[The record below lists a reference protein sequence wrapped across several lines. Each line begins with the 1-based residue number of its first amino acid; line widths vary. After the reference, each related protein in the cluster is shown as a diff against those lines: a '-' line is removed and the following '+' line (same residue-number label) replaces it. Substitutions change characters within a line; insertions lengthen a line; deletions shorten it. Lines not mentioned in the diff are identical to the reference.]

1 MCASSRVQEPPKK
14 TMPSTAKTSWSQL
27 KIGLVAIVA
36 LAILLYFIILKT
48 GTNPLF
54 RKTSDV
60 FVYFDDSFAMTA
72 GATPVRLNGI
82 LVGKVS
88 KIDLT
93 GMAEA
98 NRAVRLTL
106 ALNEEALAQ
115 IPVDST
121 AGLAQQNLLGARY
134 LNIKRGK
141 SGQTIQLGGEIPT
154 EDTVEIQ
161 DMLDQ
166 SQTTLAALQS
176 ILKRV
181 EGLVIQIEDGKGNI
195 GKFLRDET
203 LYNNLVRATDEMRKL
218 VVNFNNPNSTVGR
231 LINEDD
237 LYSDIRGT
245 ITKVNDLLNGLNSG
259 EGTLGKLLKDQAL
272 HDDLRDTISDLRETL
287 RLINQGDGTVGK
299 LISTDTLHRRL
310 EETMT
315 RLDNVLD
322 KVNSGEGTLGQLLLN
337 PSLYE
342 SLDGTSREVQSL
354 MKDFRA
360 NPKKFLTIQLKLF

>member
-1 MCASSRVQEPPKK
+1 MASA
-14 TMPSTAKTSWSQL
+14 AKTRWAQL
-27 KIGLVAIVA
+27 KIGLVGIVA
-36 LAILLYFIILKT
+36 LGILVYFIVLKT

-54 RKTSDV
+54 RKTSDL
-60 FVYFDDSFAMTA
+60 YIYLDDSFAMTA

-88 KIDLT
+88 QIDLT
-93 GMAEA
+93 GDTQP

-106 ALNEEALAQ
+106 ALNQETLAQ
-115 IPVDST
+115 IPIDST

-134 LNIKRGK
+134 LNIKRGRNV
-141 SGQTIQLGGEIPT
+141 QTVQPGAELST
-154 EDTVEIQ
+154 ADTVEIQ

-181 EGLVIQIEDGKGNI
+181 EGLIIEIEDGKGTI

-203 LYNNLVRATDEMRKL
+203 LYNNLATATDEMRKL
-218 VVNFNNPNSTVGR
+218 VINFNNPNSTLGR
-231 LINEDD
+231 VINEDD
-237 LYSDIRGT
+237 LYVDIRGT
-245 ITKVNDLLNGLNSG
+245 MAKVNALIDGLNAG

-272 HDDLRDTISDLRETL
+272 HDDLRDTIGDLRETL
-287 RLINQGDGTVGK
+287 RLINQGDGTVSK
-299 LISTDTLHRRL
+299 LLNTDTLHRRL

-315 RLDNVLD
+315 RLDSVLD

-342 SLDGTSREVQSL
+342 SLDGTAREVQSL

>member
-1 MCASSRVQEPPKK
+1 
-14 TMPSTAKTSWSQL
+14 MPSAAKTHWSQL
-27 KIGLVAIVA
+27 KIGLVAMVA
-36 LAILLYFIILKT
+36 LAILIYFIILKT

-54 RKTSDV
+54 RETSDI
-60 FVYFDDSFAMTA
+60 YTYLDDSFAMTA

-93 GMAEA
+93 GSTVP
-98 NRAVRLTL
+98 NRAVKLTL
-106 ALNEEALAQ
+106 ALNQETLAQ

-141 SGQTIQLGGEIPT
+141 NAQTIPVGGELMT
-154 EDTVEIQ
+154 TDTVEIQ

-166 SQTTLAALQS
+166 SQTTIAALQS

-181 EGLVIQIEDGKGNI
+181 EGLVIEIEDGKGTI

-203 LYNNLVRATDEMRKL
+203 LYNNLVVTTEEMRKL
-218 VVNFNNPNSTVGR
+218 VLTVNNPNSTLGQ

-237 LYSDIRGT
+237 LYADVRT
-245 ITKVNDLLNGLNSG
+245 TVAKVNQLIDGLSAG
-259 EGTLGKLLKDQAL
+259 EGTLGKLLKDDAL
-272 HDDLRDTISDLRETL
+272 HEDLRATIADLRETL
-287 RLINQGDGTVGK
+287 HLINQGDGTVAK
-299 LISTDTLHRRL
+299 LMNTDTLHRRL

-342 SLDGTSREVQSL
+342 SLDGTAREVQSL

>member
-1 MCASSRVQEPPKK
+1 MASA
-14 TMPSTAKTSWSQL
+14 AKTRWAQL
-27 KIGLVAIVA
+27 KIGLVGIVA
-36 LAILLYFIILKT
+36 LGILVYFIVLKT

-54 RKTSDV
+54 RKTSDL
-60 FVYFDDSFAMTA
+60 YIYLDDSFAMTA

-88 KIDLT
+88 QIDLT
-93 GMAEA
+93 GDTQP

-106 ALNEEALAQ
+106 ALNQETLAQ

-134 LNIKRGK
+134 LNIKRGRNV
-141 SGQTIQLGGEIPT
+141 QTVQPGAELST
-154 EDTVEIQ
+154 ADTVEIQ

-181 EGLVIQIEDGKGNI
+181 EGLVIEIEDGKGTI

-203 LYNNLVRATDEMRKL
+203 LYNNLATATDEMRKL
-218 VVNFNNPNSTVGR
+218 VINFNNPNSTLGR
-231 LINEDD
+231 VINEDD
-237 LYSDIRGT
+237 LYVDIRGT
-245 ITKVNDLLNGLNSG
+245 MAKVNALIDGLNAG

-272 HDDLRDTISDLRETL
+272 HDDLRDTIGDLRETL
-287 RLINQGDGTVGK
+287 RLINQGDGTVSK
-299 LISTDTLHRRL
+299 LLNTDTLHRRL

-315 RLDNVLD
+315 RLDSVLD

-342 SLDGTSREVQSL
+342 SLDGTAREVQSL

>member
-1 MCASSRVQEPPKK
+1 
-14 TMPSTAKTSWSQL
+14 MPSAAKTRWSQL
-27 KIGLVAIVA
+27 KIGLVSILA

-54 RKTSDV
+54 RKTSDI
-60 FVYFDDSFAMTA
+60 YIYLDDSFAMTA

-93 GMAEA
+93 GDTRP

-106 ALNEEALAQ
+106 ALNQETMAQ
-115 IPVDST
+115 IPTDST

-141 SGQTIQLGGEIPT
+141 IAQTVQPGAELST
-154 EDTVEIQ
+154 ADTVEIQ
-161 DMLDQ
+161 DMLEQ

-181 EGLVIQIEDGKGNI
+181 EGLVIEIEDGKGTI

-203 LYNNLVRATDEMRKL
+203 FYNNLVSTTEEMRKL
-218 VVNFNNPNSTVGR
+218 VEAFNNPNSTLGR
-231 LINEDD
+231 VINEDD
-237 LYSDIRGT
+237 LYADIRGT
-245 ITKVNDLLNGLNSG
+245 MAKVNALLDGLSAG
-259 EGTLGKLLKDQAL
+259 DGTLGKLLKDQGL
-272 HDDLRDTISDLRETL
+272 HDDLRDTIGDLRETL
-287 RLINQGDGTVGK
+287 RLINQGDGTVSK
-299 LISTDTLHRRL
+299 LLNTDTLHRRL

-342 SLDGTSREVQSL
+342 SLDGTAREVQSL

>member
-1 MCASSRVQEPPKK
+1 MASA
-14 TMPSTAKTSWSQL
+14 AKTRWAQL
-27 KIGLVAIVA
+27 KIGLVGIVA
-36 LAILLYFIILKT
+36 LGILVYFIVLKT

-54 RKTSDV
+54 RKTSDL
-60 FVYFDDSFAMTA
+60 YIYLDDSFAMTA

-88 KIDLT
+88 QIDLT
-93 GMAEA
+93 GDIQS

-106 ALNEEALAQ
+106 ALNQETLAQ
-115 IPVDST
+115 IPIDST

-134 LNIKRGK
+134 LNIKRGRNV
-141 SGQTIQLGGEIPT
+141 QTVQPGAELST
-154 EDTVEIQ
+154 ADTVEIQ

-181 EGLVIQIEDGKGNI
+181 EGLVIEIEDGKGTI

-203 LYNNLVRATDEMRKL
+203 LYNNLATATDEMRKL
-218 VVNFNNPNSTVGR
+218 VINFNNPNSTLGR
-231 LINEDD
+231 VINEDD
-237 LYSDIRGT
+237 LYVDIRGT
-245 ITKVNDLLNGLNSG
+245 MAKVNALIDGLNAG

-272 HDDLRDTISDLRETL
+272 HDDLRDTIGDLRETL
-287 RLINQGDGTVGK
+287 RLINQGDGTVSK
-299 LISTDTLHRRL
+299 LLNTDTLHRRL

-315 RLDNVLD
+315 RLDSVLD

-342 SLDGTSREVQSL
+342 SLDGTAREVQSL

>member
-1 MCASSRVQEPPKK
+1 
-14 TMPSTAKTSWSQL
+14 MPSTTKTSWSQL
-27 KIGLVAIVA
+27 KIGLVAVVA
-36 LAILLYFIILKT
+36 IAILVYFIILKT

-54 RKTSDV
+54 RDTSDV

-115 IPVDST
+115 IPIDST

-141 SGQTIQLGGEIPT
+141 GAQTIQPGGEIPT
-154 EDTVEIQ
+154 QDTVEIQ

-181 EGLVIQIEDGKGNI
+181 DGIVIQIEDGKGNI

-203 LYNNLVRATDEMRKL
+203 LYNNLVTATDEMRKL
-218 VVNFNNPNSTVGR
+218 VINFNNPNSTLGR
-231 LINEDD
+231 VINDDD
-237 LYSDIRGT
+237 LYTDIRGT
-245 ITKVNDLLNGLNSG
+245 MMKVNAMLDGLSAG
-259 EGTLGKLLKDQAL
+259 EGTLGKLLKDESL
-272 HDDLRDTISDLRETL
+272 HNDVRDTIADLRDTL

-299 LISTDTLHRRL
+299 LMTTDTLHRRL
-310 EETMT
+310 EETMG
-315 RLDNVLD
+315 RLDSILD

-342 SLDGTSREVQSL
+342 SLDGTAREVQSL